1 MLTSTRAFSG
11 RPASNSSVPPMFLKC
26 PRTYV
31 IIMCRTQNSAA
42 V

>member
-1 MLTSTRAFSG
+1 MLTSARASSG
-11 RPASNSSVPPMFLKC
+11 RLGSNSRVPPMFLKC